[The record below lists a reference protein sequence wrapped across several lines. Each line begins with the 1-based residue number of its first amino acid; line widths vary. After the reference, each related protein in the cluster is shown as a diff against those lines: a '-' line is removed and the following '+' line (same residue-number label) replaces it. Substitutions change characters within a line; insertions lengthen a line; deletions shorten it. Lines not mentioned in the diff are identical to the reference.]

1 MSQISPITAGTISVN
16 TNLGKRANSA
26 VIETEVK
33 SLVTSLLNSN
43 PNITEDQIRVEVN
56 NYLQTI
62 ERNGT
67 KIGKARITALAKLPE
82 TIRECRP
89 KPVVPPT
96 VIKPKPVMRTAEI
109 PTESLIANS
118 PIVRPEIVSTPSKKE
133 LKRAKR
139 LNKQFGG
146 GLSEVMPQG
155 LSEQEIWEDEMKQKM
170 VTILLYQ

>member
-67 KIGKARITALAKLPE
+67 KLARQELQHLQN
-82 TIRECRP
+82 CR
-89 KPVVPPT
+89 
-96 VIKPKPVMRTAEI
+96 
-109 PTESLIANS
+109 
-118 PIVRPEIVSTPSKKE
+118 
-133 LKRAKR
+133 
-139 LNKQFGG
+139 KQ
-146 GLSEVMPQG
+146 
-155 LSEQEIWEDEMKQKM
+155 
-170 VTILLYQ
+170 